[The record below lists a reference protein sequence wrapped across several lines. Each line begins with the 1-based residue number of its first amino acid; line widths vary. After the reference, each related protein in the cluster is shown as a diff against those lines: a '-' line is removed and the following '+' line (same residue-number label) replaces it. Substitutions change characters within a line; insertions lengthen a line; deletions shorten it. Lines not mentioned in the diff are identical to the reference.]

1 MTAAQQQETTTLDP
15 EVERIEAWR
24 VERLER
30 AGYSR
35 DASEQLAARHD
46 IDLHRAVDLLGA
58 GCPADIALR
67 ILL

>member
-1 MTAAQQQETTTLDP
+1 MTAAETIALDP
-15 EVERIEAWR
+15 ELERIEAWR

-35 DASEQLAARHD
+35 EAAEQLAMRHD
-46 IDLHRAVDLLGA
+46 IDLHRAVDLIGA
-58 GCPADIALR
+58 GCPPDIALR

>member
-1 MTAAQQQETTTLDP
+1 MMTAAETTLDP
-15 EVERIEAWR
+15 ELELVEAWR

-35 DASEQLAARHD
+35 EQAEQLATRHD
-46 IDLHRAVDLLGA
+46 IDLHSAVDMLGA
-58 GCPADIALR
+58 GCPPEIALR